1 MRQVV
6 AKGAGGPDV
15 LEMVEAPEPEPG
27 AGEIVVQA
35 EAVGVNFADV
45 WVRLGADG
53 EPPYA
58 PGIEVAGMVVAVGE
72 DVETPRVGDRVAA
85 TPYETRGAYAE
96 LVRAPAALAFPV
108 PDRLE
113 SVEAAALP
121 LNYLTAYAAVEQ
133 AARPRAGERVLVHA
147 AAGGVGLA
155 AVQLSRRHGA
165 ELYATASGS
174 KHAAL
179 AEEGVAHAIDYR
191 SEDWVEAVRSLTGDG
206 VDAVV
211 DGVGEEAF
219 RRSLEVLRY
228 GGRVVAY
235 GYTAGVSG
243 PDAQPPDLAQ
253 ALGGDVPLLELLS
266 EARSL
271 MGVHMGAPPETLQ
284 AWWCDVLAWHEAGE
298 VKPRIDRVLP
308 LEEAAE
314 AHRRLHA
321 RENVGKLVL
330 VP

>member
-1 MRQVV
+1 MRQVI
-6 AKGAGGPDV
+6 ARRAGGPEV
-15 LEMVEAPEPEPG
+15 LEVVEVEEPVAGPG
-27 AGEIVVQA
+27 EVVVRA
-35 EAVGVNFADV
+35 EAIGVNFADV

-53 EPPYA
+53 EPPFA
-58 PGIEVAGMVVAVGE
+58 PGIEVAGVVAAVGE
-72 DVETPRVGDRVAA
+72 GVEQPRVGERVAA
-85 TPYETRGAYAE
+85 TPYETRAAYAE

-121 LNYLTAYAAVEQ
+121 LNYLTAYAAIEQ

-155 AVQLSRRHGA
+155 AVQLARRHGA

-174 KHAAL
+174 KHTAL
-179 AEEGVAHAIDYR
+179 AEEGVTHAVDYR
-191 SEDWVEAVRSLTGDG
+191 QEDWVEAVRRLTGDG

-211 DGVGEEAF
+211 DGVGEDAF
-219 RRSLEVLRY
+219 RRSLEVLRF

-235 GYTAGVSG
+235 GYTSGVTG
-243 PDAQPPDLAQ
+243 PDAPPPDLER

-271 MGVHMGAPPETLQ
+271 MGVHMGAPADTLQ
-284 AWWCDVLAWHEAGE
+284 TWWRDVLAWHEAGE
-298 VKPRIDRVLP
+298 IRPRIDSVLA
-308 LEEAAE
+308 LEDAAE
-314 AHRRLHA
+314 AHARLHA
-321 RENVGKLVL
+321 RANVGKIVL